1 MKRVALLVTILL
13 SPAAWAADQPGQK
26 FLISP
31 SDLPRPSAT
40 PAVSNNPVK
49 IARTLGTLPQV
60 PQGFKV
66 AIYAENLTSARFLAV
81 APNGDVFLS
90 ERLGGKITLLR
101 DSNGD

>member
-13 SPAAWAADQPGQK
+13 SSAAWAADQPGQK

-49 IARTLGTLPQV
+49 IARAGAV
-60 PQGFKV
+60 PSAPPGFKV
-66 AIYAENLTSARFLAV
+66 TLYAENLTSARFLAV

-90 ERLGGKITLLR
+90 ERLGGKVTLLR
-101 DSNGD
+101 DS